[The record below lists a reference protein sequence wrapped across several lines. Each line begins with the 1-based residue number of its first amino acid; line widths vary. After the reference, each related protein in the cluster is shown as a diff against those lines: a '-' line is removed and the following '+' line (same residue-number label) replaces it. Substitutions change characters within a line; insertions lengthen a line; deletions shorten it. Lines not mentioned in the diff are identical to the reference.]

1 MQAIKYCFDNERTFK
16 LMVFFAL
23 VRRAKLQIKSCT
35 DFIVRECLLLLYFS
49 KAHFFTKTHGLRF
62 YCLFGSCSE
71 YINRRYVLVLCL
83 LENYIVFLCSEY
95 RYYPSC
101 FGIATLGTQ
110 NQFYFVFYFNAKL
123 LKKLDF

>member
-16 LMVFFAL
+16 SMVFFAL

-95 RYYPSC
+95 RYYPTCLVLELIS
-101 FGIATLGTQ
+101 
-110 NQFYFVFYFNAKL
+110 FYCQLKPKL
-123 LKKLDF
+123 LKKLNFQVPSI

>member
-49 KAHFFTKTHGLRF
+49 KARFFTKTHGLRF

-101 FGIATLGTQ
+101 LVLELLPWERKIS
-110 NQFYFVFYFNAKL
+110 FNL
-123 LKKLDF
+123 LPI